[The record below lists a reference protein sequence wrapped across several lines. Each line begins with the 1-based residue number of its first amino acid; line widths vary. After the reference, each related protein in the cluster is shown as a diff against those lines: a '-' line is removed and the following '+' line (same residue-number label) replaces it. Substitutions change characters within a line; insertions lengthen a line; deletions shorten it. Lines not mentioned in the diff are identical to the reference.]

1 MIRAVPKN
9 VKAICLDKFIPKGR
23 KIIRR
28 IPAKLIKNVI
38 IELIIVRLYI
48 SCNLISINTTAFSTS
63 FSTANPIANGAAIFN
78 VASPIVLSRERNVV
92 FVKEDIV
99 FFYTNLVLKMEINTP
114 NMIPSASLNSTET
127 NSDGN
132 GKIPKT

>member
-1 MIRAVPKN
+1 MISAVPKN

-78 VASPIVLSRERNVV
+78 VASPIVLRFEKNVD

-99 FFYTNLVLKMEINTP
+99 FFLYKSILQI
-114 NMIPSASLNSTET
+114 
-127 NSDGN
+127 
-132 GKIPKT
+132 